1 MISVKSNQEIELMR
15 KAGKI
20 VKKVLDDL
28 SRLIKA
34 GAVTAKLDR
43 KAEKIIAKERGTP
56 AFKGYKGYP
65 GNICASINEV
75 VVHGIPGSQV
85 LAEGDII
92 SIDVGVVYKGYYADA
107 ARTYKVGAVSKR
119 AERLMA
125 ATSKSLYAGIKEA
138 KPGGRLSNI
147 SNAVQTL
154 VESNGYSVVR
164 ALVGH
169 GIGSKMHEEP
179 EIPNY
184 GEPNKGP
191 VLKPGMT
198 FAIEPMVNEGGYDV
212 EVLDDGWTVVTKDK
226 KLSAHFEHT
235 ILVTEN
241 KPEILT

>member
-1 MISVKSNQEIELMR
+1 MISVKSSQEIELMR

-20 VKKVLDDL
+20 VRKVLDEL

-43 KAEKIIAKERGTP
+43 KAEKIIKQERGIP

-92 SIDVGVVYKGYYADA
+92 SIDVGVAYKGYCADA
-107 ARTYKVGAVSKR
+107 ARTYRVGAVSKR

-125 ATSKSLYAGIKEA
+125 VTDKSLYAGIKEA
-138 KPGGRLSNI
+138 RPGGRLSNI
-147 SNAVQTL
+147 SNAVQSL

-184 GEPNKGP
+184 GEPGKGP

-198 FAIEPMVNEGGYDV
+198 LAIEPMVNEGSYDV